1 MLYAME
7 GLSLTTDAY
16 DIGLDFSQ
24 DKRQR
29 PLVKRY
35 LNAVLNDSSKKYTLK
50 PNELEI
56 LGLTH
61 AELHDRLSK
70 LHAPIAKHFNTGVGV
85 ELQCQDSEIA
95 QEVMLR
101 LMDKGEVC
109 LPIHDSFIVRVQ
121 AVALLYKTMHDVFQ
135 ERFKQAPGIKP
146 EFGYKGVS
154 MAKPRR
160 QILAAKQLNIV
171 ERFTQHLNDYSVMND
186 FYVSWER
193 ANYSN
198 EDIEARCRALNYE
211 HGFYKELGLFPM
223 HLHKFYGL
231 PLFI

>member
-1 MLYAME
+1 
-7 GLSLTTDAY
+7 
-16 DIGLDFSQ
+16 
-24 DKRQR
+24 
-29 PLVKRY
+29 

-61 AELHDRLSK
+61 AELHNRLSK

-121 AVALLYKTMHDVFQ
+121 ARALLYKTMQDVFQ
-135 ERFKQAPGIKP
+135 ERFSQNPGIKP
-146 EFGYKGVS
+146 EFGYKGIS
-154 MAKPRR
+154 MAQPRKE
-160 QILAAKQLNIV
+160 ILAAKKLSLI
-171 ERFTQHLNDYSVMND
+171 EAFASHMNDYSLMND
-186 FYVSWER
+186 FFFSWER
-193 ANYSN
+193 ANFSN
-198 EDIEARCRALNYE
+198 EEIELRCRGLNLERNY
-211 HGFYKELGLFPM
+211 GKDLGLSVIDR
-223 HLHKFYGL
+223 HKLFGL
-231 PLFI
+231 PMLLPVFM